1 MQCSSVKI
9 HINSLLAHRGINSKS
24 VLFHLEKKKKS
35 SAMEWLVGDPLL
47 NETAEEVFVWAIIFD
62 VLLKTCVS
70 FFLQTSKYML
80 NISE

>member
-1 MQCSSVKI
+1 
-9 HINSLLAHRGINSKS
+9 
-24 VLFHLEKKKKS
+24 
-35 SAMEWLVGDPLL
+35 MEWLVGDPLL